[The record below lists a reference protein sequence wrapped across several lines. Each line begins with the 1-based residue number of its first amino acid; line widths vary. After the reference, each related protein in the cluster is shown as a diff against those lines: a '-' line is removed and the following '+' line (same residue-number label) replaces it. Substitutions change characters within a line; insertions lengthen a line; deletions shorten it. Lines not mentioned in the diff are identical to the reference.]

1 MLDLIFIGIIVVFF
15 VLAVAYI
22 AACDSLRK
30 GAKEE

>member
-1 MLDLIFIGIIVVFF
+1 MLDLIFVGIIVVFF
-15 VLAVAYI
+15 VLAVGYI

>member
-1 MLDLIFIGIIVVFF
+1 MLDLIFIGIIVAFF

-22 AACDSLRK
+22 AGCESLRQ